1 VDSTKSKNNIFWL
14 VLFLLLMVGGIVVY
28 TLFDPNKSV
37 WMPKCP
43 FRLLTGWNCPACG
56 LQRALHALLHGKFAE
71 ALSYNYFFVVSIP
84 YVIALFVAEAL
95 KRIPRGDNFI
105 RAVEHPVLARMYIIL
120 FIAWGI
126 IRNLLQV

>member
-1 VDSTKSKNNIFWL
+1 MDSTKSKNNIFWL
-14 VLFLLLMVGGIVVY
+14 VLFLLLLVGGIVVY

-56 LQRALHALLHGKFAE
+56 LQRALHALLHGRFTE

-84 YVIALFVAEAL
+84 YVIALLVAEVL
-95 KRIPRGDNFI
+95 KRVPRGDNFI
-105 RAVEHPVLARMYIIL
+105 RAVEHPVLARVYIIL
-120 FIAWGI
+120 FIVWGI

>member
-1 VDSTKSKNNIFWL
+1 M

-56 LQRALHALLHGKFAE
+56 LQRALHALLHGKFTE

>member
-1 VDSTKSKNNIFWL
+1 MEKSRKSYFPFILWG
-14 VLFLLLMVGGIVVY
+14 VLIMGCIVVY
-28 TLFDPNKSV
+28 LFFDPTKNG

-43 FRLLTGWNCPACG
+43 FHLLTGWNCPACG
-56 LQRALHALLHGKFAE
+56 LQRALHALLHGRFAE

-84 YVIALFVAEAL
+84 YVIALLVAEVL

-105 RAVEHPVLARMYIIL
+105 RAVEHPVLARVYIIL
-120 FIAWGI
+120 FIVWGI

>member
-1 VDSTKSKNNIFWL
+1 M
-14 VLFLLLMVGGIVVY
+14 VLFLLLLVGGIVVY

-56 LQRALHALLHGKFAE
+56 LQRALHALLHGRFAE

-105 RAVEHPVLARMYIIL
+105 RAVEHPVLARVYIIL

>member
-1 VDSTKSKNNIFWL
+1 MDSTKSKNNIFWL
-14 VLFLLLMVGGIVVY
+14 LIFLLLLVGGIVVY

-56 LQRALHALLHGKFAE
+56 LQRALHALLHGKFTE

-84 YVIALFVAEAL
+84 YVIALLVAEVL

-105 RAVEHPVLARMYIIL
+105 RAVEHPVLARVYIIL

>member
-1 VDSTKSKNNIFWL
+1 
-14 VLFLLLMVGGIVVY
+14 
-28 TLFDPNKSV
+28 
-37 WMPKCP
+37 MPKCP

-56 LQRALHALLHGKFAE
+56 LQRALHALLHGKFTE

-95 KRIPRGDNFI
+95 KRIPRGDNLI
-105 RAVEHPVLARMYIIL
+105 RAVEHPVLARVYIVL

>member
-56 LQRALHALLHGKFAE
+56 LQRALHALLHGKFTE

-105 RAVEHPVLARMYIIL
+105 RAVEHPVLARVYIIL

>member
-1 VDSTKSKNNIFWL
+1 MDSTKSKNNIFWL
-14 VLFLLLMVGGIVVY
+14 VLFLLLLVGGIVVY
-28 TLFDPNKSV
+28 TLFDPIKSV

-105 RAVEHPVLARMYIIL
+105 RAVEHPVLARVYIIL

>member
-56 LQRALHALLHGKFAE
+56 LQRALHALLHGRFAE

-105 RAVEHPVLARMYIIL
+105 RAVEHPVLARVYIIL